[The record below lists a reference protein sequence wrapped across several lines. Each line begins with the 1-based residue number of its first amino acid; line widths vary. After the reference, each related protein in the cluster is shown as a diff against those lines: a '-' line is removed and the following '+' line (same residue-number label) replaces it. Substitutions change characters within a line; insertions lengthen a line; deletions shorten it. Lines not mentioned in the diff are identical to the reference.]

1 MSNVNSY
8 YYEIPKYQLLVFRKK
23 DPVTEHLNIFQTSI
37 EYIILNNIDR
47 VVQKIFISDGS
58 VIYAEEI
65 LRLSNYFNK
74 VDIIRPEGRN
84 IGTTEAYLICT
95 GFRAFQITRDKNW
108 LIVMHKNMCK
118 EIMSELNSRKFVE
131 RKFKEI
137 VTVTSGTKEI
147 RQVERMEEVKRY
159 WNEEIKLLKALGT
172 KTWIETGTPPLKRK
186 KMREEIYSNFNHYI
200 VKKERN
206 SLFQFFSFAVK
217 HTNTS
222 DKRNHTPP
230 LPQSSTLHQQIQQK
244 IKNHFEITNKFFKL
258 CELLDEYEVIT
269 INDITCK
276 TLLFEMNYKKKNV
289 FCATCMVTDHN

>member
-1 MSNVNSY
+1 MVG
-8 YYEIPKYQLLVFRKK
+8 FRKK
-23 DPVTEHLNIFQTSI
+23 DPAEHLNIFQTSI

-186 KMREEIYSNFNHYI
+186 KMRE
-200 VKKERN
+200 
-206 SLFQFFSFAVK
+206 
-217 HTNTS
+217 
-222 DKRNHTPP
+222 
-230 LPQSSTLHQQIQQK
+230 
-244 IKNHFEITNKFFKL
+244 
-258 CELLDEYEVIT
+258 
-269 INDITCK
+269 
-276 TLLFEMNYKKKNV
+276 
-289 FCATCMVTDHN
+289 